1 MLKKRF
7 LRFSSS
13 VIKLLLPLLSI
24 IFIKTKINRRV
35 INFLNDKSFNANN
48 YYDFSNLIK
57 NNLNNEKIIALDIG
71 AQGGFNSDDFFHK
84 RYDQF
89 FEPILVEPIKDEAD
103 KLMADNKYVV
113 DKGLWSSKTKKKINL
128 LENRLGSSSM
138 YQPDTD
144 LFSLHQIK
152 EKDYKNFDITKIVE
166 IDCDT
171 LSASLLNLKI
181 NKLDYLKIDT
191 QGSELEILKGIGNF
205 KPLLLKIE
213 GHIHSMYKNVPGW
226 NELIDHLYKL
236 NYIIIDWKGIGSH
249 ATRTPAELDMIFIPN
264 FNNFEGSSLIK
275 NNESKFVSLLLIFG
289 QIDLLKIISYKLD
302 FKSAKEIKTYED
314 RFFN

>member
-113 DKGLWSSKTKKKINL
+113 DKGLWSSKTKKK
-128 LENRLGSSSM
+128 
-138 YQPDTD
+138 
-144 LFSLHQIK
+144 
-152 EKDYKNFDITKIVE
+152 
-166 IDCDT
+166 
-171 LSASLLNLKI
+171 
-181 NKLDYLKIDT
+181 
-191 QGSELEILKGIGNF
+191 
-205 KPLLLKIE
+205 
-213 GHIHSMYKNVPGW
+213 
-226 NELIDHLYKL
+226 LIY
-236 NYIIIDWKGIGSH
+236 
-249 ATRTPAELDMIFIPN
+249 
-264 FNNFEGSSLIK
+264 
-275 NNESKFVSLLLIFG
+275 
-289 QIDLLKIISYKLD
+289 
-302 FKSAKEIKTYED
+302 
-314 RFFN
+314 

>member
-1 MLKKRF
+1 MELK
-7 LRFSSS
+7 
-13 VIKLLLPLLSI
+13 
-24 IFIKTKINRRV
+24 N
-35 INFLNDKSFNANN
+35 
-48 YYDFSNLIK
+48 
-57 NNLNNEKIIALDIG
+57 
-71 AQGGFNSDDFFHK
+71 
-84 RYDQF
+84 
-89 FEPILVEPIKDEAD
+89 
-103 KLMADNKYVV
+103 
-113 DKGLWSSKTKKKINL
+113 KKKINL